1 MGTKNWFYRVEFKEP
16 PIEGDRADGV
26 LLSSLAAI
34 YEQFAPE
41 QVGCKV
47 SRLWNIGVSDGVPYS
62 GRRCTITKEQIQR
75 KTQNKPRQRAIIR
88 RIITYTSAKSKAEIR
103 RI

>member
-16 PIEGDRADGV
+16 PIEGDERTEFYF
-26 LLSSLAAI
+26 SSLAAI

-47 SRLWNIGVSDGVPYS
+47 ARLWNIGVSDGVPYR
-62 GRRCTITKEQIQR
+62 GAQVYDNE
-75 KTQNKPRQRAIIR
+75 RADPSEE
-88 RIITYTSAKSKAEIR
+88 TE
-103 RI
+103 

>member
-16 PIEGDRADGV
+16 PIEGDDRTEFYF
-26 LLSSLAAI
+26 SSLAAI

-75 KTQNKPRQRAIIR
+75 KTQNKAP
-88 RIITYTSAKSKAEIR
+88 TTGDNPKDNNLHECEK
-103 RI
+103 

>member
-16 PIEGDRADGV
+16 PIEGDDRTAFNF
-26 LLSSLAAI
+26 SSLAAI

-47 SRLWNIGVSDGVPYS
+47 SRLWNIGVSDGVPYR
-62 GRRCTITKEQIQR
+62 GRKCTITKEQVRR
-75 KTQNKPRQRAIIR
+75 KKQ
-88 RIITYTSAKSKAEIR
+88 SKAPTTGDNPTDNKLHDCEK
-103 RI
+103 

>member
-16 PIEGDRADGV
+16 PIEGDERTEFYF
-26 LLSSLAAI
+26 SSLAAI

-47 SRLWNIGVSDGVPYS
+47 ARLWNIGVSDGVPYR
-62 GRRCTITKEQIQR
+62 GRKCTITKEQIRR
-75 KTQNKPRQRAIIR
+75 KKQNKALTTDDNP
-88 RIITYTSAKSKAEIR
+88 TDNNLHECEK
-103 RI
+103 